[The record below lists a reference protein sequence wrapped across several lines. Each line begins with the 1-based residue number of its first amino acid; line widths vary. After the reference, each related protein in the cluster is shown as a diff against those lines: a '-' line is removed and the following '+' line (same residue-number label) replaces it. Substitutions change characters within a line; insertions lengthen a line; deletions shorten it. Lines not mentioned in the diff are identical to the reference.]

1 MSFENEY
8 ITNKNNE
15 SEVIDSTI
23 DNKKKKKERK
33 VEKQKT
39 NQDNTNENLI
49 SRFRNRWDAKK
60 TIVILGAFIIFISFY
75 IVLGCVSYVF
85 TWKTDQKDTP
95 KSLCR

>member
-8 ITNKNNE
+8 IINKNNE

-39 NQDNTNENLI
+39 NQDNPYGF
-49 SRFRNRWDAKK
+49 SCR
-60 TIVILGAFIIFISFY
+60 VINF
-75 IVLGCVSYVF
+75 
-85 TWKTDQKDTP
+85 
-95 KSLCR
+95 